1 MKQLSSVFAATVQAL
16 VLAFIV
22 GISFAGNSYA
32 ADEVVDEYVY
42 FAFEPDITTN
52 YITQGSNIGFVR
64 LTIEVMV
71 KNADDLAIVEH
82 HAPLLRAAVV
92 EILGEQT
99 EEKVKSMA
107 GKQEIR
113 ELCFETL
120 NQLLKEET
128 GQKLIVRLLFTKYLH
143 H

>member
-1 MKQLSSVFAATVQAL
+1 MKLLCSLLML
-16 VLAFIV
+16 VLFTAS
-22 GISFAGNSYA
+22 SFARA
-32 ADEVVDEYVY
+32 EVVDEYAY

-52 YITQGSNIGFVR
+52 YLTNGNTIGFIR
-64 LTIEVMV
+64 LTMEVMV
-71 KNADDLAIVEH
+71 KNADDLEIVEH

-99 EEKVKSMA
+99 EATVKSLA

-120 NQLLKEET
+120 NQLLKQET
-128 GQKLIVRLLFTKYLH
+128 GRKLIVRLLFTKYLH